1 MKGVEIIAEIGI
13 NHGGDFNHC
22 SKLITAAS
30 SSGANSVKL
39 QIVDPK
45 MSYMKNT
52 ISYNTFKDSSLSY
65 DELNDLMQL
74 SREKNIDLFS
84 TPGDFKSLEV
94 MLKLGMNKIK
104 ISSGLMTNYPLIEES
119 IKTKLPLIISTGMA
133 EENEIDEL
141 VSFLEQ
147 KNAQDISLLKCTS
160 VYPSPTEI
168 LNLNG
173 IRYLKKKYPNY
184 SIGYSDHCLNPL
196 ACMSAVAIGAEVIE
210 KHFTLNKNLEGGDH
224 FLSAEPDEFKSLVDQ
239 IRVIEGMLGEEKI
252 EICQEEKDQKFF
264 RYRCLVSTKDIAIG
278 QEFTKENI
286 GLLRPEKGKIGA
298 PAKYYYHLLGQKATV
313 AIEKNQPISLNLIK
327 NE

>member
-210 KHFTLNKNLEGGDH
+210 KHFTLNKKLKGPDH
-224 FLSAEPDEFKSLVDQ
+224 SSSLEPDELTKMIKA
-239 IRVIEGMLGEEKI
+239 IRNI
-252 EICQEEKDQKFF
+252 EISLGHGKKIPSISEKKNITIARKSIVAKKEILKGQLFTLKNLAVK
-264 RYRCLVSTKDIAIG
+264 RPYKGVSPMNWYKIIG
-278 QEFTKENI
+278 K
-286 GLLRPEKGKIGA
+286 RAK
-298 PAKYYYHLLGQKATV
+298 KYYR
-313 AIEKNQPISLNLIK
+313 PDDFIK
-327 NE
+327 I